1 MAIIS
6 KQTIGG
12 KWILEVDQAPNTGAG
27 INAPIGSEAYYSDGV
42 NGFTF
47 VKTGASDLDWVCDS
61 DENFNVILLD
71 EQTVEPTPPIAGSKV
86 YSKSIG
92 GRLMVKTVGPSGLDY
107 TFQSHIGRNKTM
119 LWQANGN
126 ATSLTVIGQAVTA
139 QGTAT
144 TRNVANTNFFTWM
157 RRLGYVS
164 NSGAGS
170 TCGIRS
176 TALQYGRGNLPRVG
190 GFHFMAR
197 FGISDA
203 SAVAGARTFVGLCS
217 STGVLTNAD
226 PSFFLNVIGLGNDS
240 ADTNMQIIHNDGS
253 GVASKINLG
262 ASFPANTRNTDM
274 YELVLFCAPNGSS
287 VGYKVTNMTTGAEV
301 DGELTTNIPLNTQ
314 LLAWQLWRSN
324 NGTAL
329 AVGIDIVSVYMEN
342 DY

>member
-6 KQTIGG
+6 KQTVGG

-27 INAPIGSEAYYSDGV
+27 VIAPIGSEAYYSDGV

-47 VKTGASDLDWVCDS
+47 VKTGANDLDWVCDS

-71 EQTVEPTPPIAGSKV
+71 EQANEPTPPIAGNKV
-86 YSKSIG
+86 YVKSIA
-92 GRLMVKTVGPSGLDY
+92 GRKMVKTVGPSGLDY
-107 TFQSHIGRNKTM
+107 TFQAHIGRNKTM

-126 ATSLTVIGQAVTA
+126 ATSLTVIGQAVAT

-157 RRLGYVS
+157 RRLAYLS
-164 NSGAGS
+164 ANTAGS
-170 TCGIRS
+170 TCGIRTS
-176 TALQYGRGNLPRVG
+176 ALQYGRGNLPRVG

-203 SAVAGARTFVGLCS
+203 SAVAGARTFVGLT
-217 STGVLTNAD
+217 STTAVLTNAE
-226 PSFFLNVIGLGNDS
+226 PSSFLNIIGLGNDS
-240 ADTNMQIIHNDGS
+240 GDTNMQIIHNDGS
-253 GVASKINLG
+253 GVATKIDLG

-274 YELVLFCAPNGSS
+274 FELILFCAPNGSS

-324 NGTAL
+324 NATAL
-329 AVGIDIVSVYMEN
+329 AVALDIVSVYMET
-342 DY
+342 DF